1 MIQRSQ
7 QLLKTTTKA
16 TKNARDWLTQA
27 DHLIQAER
35 TPFESIYQEDIA
47 QLRYYPPL
55 KETTIQVGEHNIPVE
70 HKRYPIPLVI
80 VAPLAVNMYIYDL
93 FQNRSLVKFLNA
105 KGFSVYMVDWGK
117 PTNQHN
123 HYHLSTYFADMLPR
137 MLQQV
142 RNHSGSQELSL
153 HGWSFGGLFS
163 YCYTAL
169 HEDNNIKNIALI
181 GAPND
186 YHANG
191 EIGKLY
197 QALSKQLRWLEKR
210 TGWKVHDSKK
220 RYWQS
225 PGWRNAVGFKLT
237 NPINSVQG
245 YWNLIRNL
253 DNRDYVSSHAT
264 NSAFLD
270 RMEAYPGGVVQD
282 FVHHLWNKNVLAKG
296 KLPMT
301 GTPDKLTN
309 LTANIFSVVGQQDPI
324 VTPDCSLR
332 LLEQINST
340 DITVKRVKGGHMGI
354 LGGSNAPEQS
364 WFELADWLAARS
376 GEQRETEVVSLFGS
390 KKTTSKQETGAA

>member
-1 MIQRSQ
+1 MIQLSQ
-7 QLLKTTTKA
+7 QFLKTTGKA
-16 TKNARDWLTQA
+16 TQNARDWLTQA

-35 TPFESIYQEDIA
+35 TPFEAIYQEDIA

-55 KETTIQVGEHNIPVE
+55 NSDEIEVGDTKVAVE
-70 HKRYPIPLVI
+70 AKRYEIPLVI

-93 FQNRSLVKFLNA
+93 FQTRSLVKFLTA
-105 KGFSVYMVDWGK
+105 KGFRVYMVDWGK
-117 PTNQHN
+117 PTSKHN

-142 RNHSGSQELSL
+142 RHHSGSQQLSL

-169 HEDNNIKNIALI
+169 HNDQDIKNLALI

-197 QALSKQLRWLEKR
+197 QALSKQLGWIEKR
-210 TGWKVHDSKK
+210 MGWKVHDSK
-220 RYWQS
+220 RRFWRS
-225 PGWRNAVGFKLT
+225 PGWGNAVGFKLT

-245 YWNLIRNL
+245 YWNLIHNL
-253 DNRDYVSSHAT
+253 DDQNFVSNHAT

-282 FVHHLWNKNVLAKG
+282 FVQHLWNKNVLAHG
-296 KLPMT
+296 KLPMA
-301 GTPDKLTN
+301 GTPAKLAQLNTS
-309 LTANIFSVVGQQDPI
+309 IFSVVGKQDPI
-324 VTPDCSLR
+324 VTPACSHR
-332 LLEQINST
+332 LLEQISSQ
-340 DITVKRVKGGHMGI
+340 DVTVHEVKGGHMGI
-354 LGGSNAPEQS
+354 LGGSNAPQQS
-364 WFELADWLAARS
+364 WFLLADWLAERS
-376 GEQRETEVVSLFGS
+376 GQP
-390 KKTTSKQETGAA
+390 Q